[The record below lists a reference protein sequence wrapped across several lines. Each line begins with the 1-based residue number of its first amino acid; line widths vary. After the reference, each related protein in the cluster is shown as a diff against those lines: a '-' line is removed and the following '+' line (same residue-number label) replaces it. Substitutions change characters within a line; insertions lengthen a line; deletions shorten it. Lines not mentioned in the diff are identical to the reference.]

1 MCLDPG
7 GMPMRSSYG
16 GGHGIDSKALIHRK
30 YQNPKSA
37 RSEWV
42 TQVWNIQNVGVD
54 E

>member
-1 MCLDPG
+1 MFPDPSGAALHG
-7 GMPMRSSYG
+7 GYG
-16 GGHGIDSKALIHRK
+16 GGHGIDSMALIHRK

-42 TQVWNIQNVGVD
+42 TQVWNIQKK